1 MDRPAGEAIT
11 AVGRRVRDGLAAA
24 ATGPVSTAHLVD
36 AEVAPLRWFGR
47 TFGMEGWMTLM
58 VATLGT
64 FVVMR
69 LWVASLS
76 CEFGVRRSVGARQ
89 RDILAGVAAG
99 GVAIGL
105 WMGVFGWGLL
115 ATVVAGLPEWD
126 PLLSLHIAPLLA
138 GAAFV
143 GALPRAWEA
152 SRATPTELVKAAL

>member
-1 MDRPAGEAIT
+1 MDDPN
-11 AVGRRVRDGLAAA
+11 GRD
-24 ATGPVSTAHLVD
+24 P
-36 AEVAPLRWFGR
+36 
-47 TFGMEGWMTLM
+47 
-58 VATLGT
+58 GT

-76 CEFGVRRSVGARQ
+76 REFGVRRSVGARQ
-89 RDILAGVAAG
+89 RDILGFVLSRAAGVAVG

-152 SRATPTELVKAAL
+152 SRATPTEFVKAAL